1 MNASQRVAI
10 VTGGATGIGRACV
23 ERFLADGMAVL
34 FTDINAD
41 DGSKTLQDLQQHHA
55 QVAFEHGNVRETSH
69 NDAVARIAKE
79 RWGRIDILVA
89 NAGLQKRGRLLDSA
103 DDELKTILDINLLG
117 VARSC
122 RAVLPAM
129 IEQGK
134 GAIVALSSINAIVG
148 FPGMAAYDAAKA
160 AVISLMRHIAVEH
173 GSSGIRA
180 NAVCP
185 GATLTDFHIR
195 QSAERGLTADDIR
208 KSTHGYG
215 LLGRVAEPF
224 EIANVVAFLAG
235 EQAAFVTGQ
244 AVVADGGYTVAAE
257 FPTKQASHD

>member
-1 MNASQRVAI
+1 MNAARRVAI

-23 ERFLADGMAVL
+23 ERFLADGMTVL
-34 FTDINAD
+34 FTDIDAD
-41 DGSKTLQDLQQHHA
+41 AGSRTLRNLQPYRER
-55 QVAFEHGNVRETSH
+55 VAFEQGNVRETAH

-79 RWGRIDILVA
+79 RWGCIDVLVA

-103 DDELKTILDINLLG
+103 DDDLETILDINLLG

-134 GAIVALSSINAIVG
+134 GAIVALSSINAITG
-148 FPGMAAYDAAKA
+148 FPRMAAYDAAKA

-173 GSSGIRA
+173 GSAGIRA

-185 GATLTDFHIR
+185 GATLTDFHVR
-195 QSAERGLTADDIR
+195 EAAERGLTADDIR
-208 KSTHGYG
+208 RSTRGYG
-215 LLGRVAEPF
+215 LVGRVAEPF

-235 EQAAFVTGQ
+235 EQAAFITGQ
-244 AVVADGGYTVAAE
+244 AIVADGGYTVAAQ
-257 FPTKQASHD
+257 FPRKEASHD